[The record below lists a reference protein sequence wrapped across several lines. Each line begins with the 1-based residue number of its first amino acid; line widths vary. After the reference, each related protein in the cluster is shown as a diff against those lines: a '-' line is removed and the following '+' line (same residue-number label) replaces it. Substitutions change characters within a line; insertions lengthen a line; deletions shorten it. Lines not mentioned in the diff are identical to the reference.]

1 MDRRDFILLGAAGVG
16 IAAGLA
22 GCGKEPASAP
32 APSAVTP
39 SAQAPV
45 LDASARAAFQALAD
59 ALAPG
64 AAAAGFADYLE
75 AQLSAAPGQAMLMLR
90 YLGVPA
96 PYADFYLPA
105 LAAAQAWSQ
114 QSFGKPIEALDATS
128 VATLVGDIA
137 AGKPTAWAAAPAPF
151 FYFVLRADAV
161 DVAYGTRAGFE
172 RLGVPYMAHI
182 EPAGDWS

>member
-1 MDRRDFILLGAAGVG
+1 MDRRDFILLGAAGLG
-16 IAAGLA
+16 IATGLA
-22 GCGKEPASAP
+22 GCGKEPAASITATAP
-32 APSAVTP
+32 P
-39 SAQAPV
+39 AQAPKTV

-64 AAAAGFADYLE
+64 AGAAGFADYLE
-75 AQLSAAPGQAMLMLR
+75 TQLSAPPEQAMLMLR

-105 LAAAQAWSQ
+105 LAAAQVWSKQ
-114 QSFGKPIEALDATS
+114 TFGKAIEALDAAS
-128 VATLVGDIA
+128 VAALVGDIA

-161 DVAYGTRAGFE
+161 DVAYGTRGGFE

>member
-22 GCGKEPASAP
+22 GCGKEPAATITP
-32 APSAVTP
+32 AAVTP
-39 SAQAPV
+39 PTQAPV

-64 AAAAGFADYLE
+64 AGAAGFADYLE
-75 AQLSAAPGQAMLMLR
+75 TQLSAPPEQAMLMLR

-114 QSFGKPIEALDATS
+114 QKSGKTIEALDPA
-128 VATLVGDIA
+128 AIAELVGDIA
-137 AGKPTAWAAAPAPF
+137 AGKPTTWAAAPAPF

-161 DVAYGTRAGFE
+161 DIAYGTRAGFE

>member
-1 MDRRDFILLGAAGVG
+1 VDRREFILLGAAGVG
-16 IAAGLA
+16 IATGLA
-22 GCGKEPASAP
+22 GCGKEPAATVSTAAVTAP
-32 APSAVTP
+32 AA
-39 SAQAPV
+39 API
-45 LDASARAAFQALAD
+45 LDASARAALQSLAD

-75 AQLSAAPGQAMLMLR
+75 TQLSAAPEQSMLMLR

-105 LAAAQAWSQ
+105 LAAAQAWSAQ
-114 QSFGKPIEALDATS
+114 TYGKPVEALDATALAS
-128 VATLVGDIA
+128 LIGDIA
-137 AGKPTAWAAAPAPF
+137 TGKPTAWAAAPAPF
-151 FYFVLRADAV
+151 FYFVLRADAA

-182 EPAGDWS
+182 APAGDWS

>member
-1 MDRRDFILLGAAGVG
+1 L
-16 IAAGLA
+16 
-22 GCGKEPASAP
+22 
-32 APSAVTP
+32 
-39 SAQAPV
+39 

-64 AAAAGFADYLE
+64 AGAADFADYLE
-75 AQLSAAPGQAMLMLR
+75 TQLSAPPEQAMLMLR

-114 QSFGKPIEALDATS
+114 QKSGKTIEALDPA
-128 VATLVGDIA
+128 AIAELVGDIA
-137 AGKPTAWAAAPAPF
+137 TGKPTTWAAAPAPF

-161 DVAYGTRAGFE
+161 DVAYGTRAGFA

>member
-1 MDRRDFILLGAAGVG
+1 MDRREFMLLGAAGVG

-22 GCGKEPASAP
+22 GCGHEAVAAVTRTAP
-32 APSAVTP
+32 A
-39 SAQAPV
+39 APV
-45 LDASARAAFQALAD
+45 LDATARAALNALGE

-64 AAAAGFADYLE
+64 AAKAGFADYLE
-75 AQLSAAPGQAMLMLR
+75 TQLAAAPEQAMLMLR

-96 PYADFYLPA
+96 PHADFYLPA

-114 QSFGKPIEALDATS
+114 QKFGKAIEALDAT
-128 VATLVGDIA
+128 ATAELVGDIA
-137 AGKPTAWAAAPAPF
+137 GGKPAPWAAAPAPF

-182 EPAGDWS
+182 EPAGDW

>member
-1 MDRRDFILLGAAGVG
+1 MDRREFILIGTAG
-16 IAAGLA
+16 IGLA
-22 GCGKEPASAP
+22 TGLVGCGREPARVAAPVAAP
-32 APSAVTP
+32 AAPPS
-39 SAQAPV
+39 V
-45 LDASARAAFQALAD
+45 LDASTRAALDALGE

-64 AAAAGFADYLE
+64 AASAGFSTYLE
-75 AQLSAAPGQAMLMLR
+75 KQLAGPSEQAMLMLR

-114 QSFGKPIEALDATS
+114 QTFGKAIEALDATS
-128 VATLVGDIA
+128 LSTLIGDIA
-137 AGKPTAWAAAPAPF
+137 SGKPTGWAAAPAPF

-182 EPAGDWS
+182 EPSGDW